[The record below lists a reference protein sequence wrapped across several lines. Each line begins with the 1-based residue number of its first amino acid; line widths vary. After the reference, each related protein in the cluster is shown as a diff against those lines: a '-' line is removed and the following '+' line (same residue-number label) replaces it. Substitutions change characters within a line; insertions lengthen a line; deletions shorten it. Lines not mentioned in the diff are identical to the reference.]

1 MIKLKRINGKE
12 FMINSELILLVEA
25 TPDTLIVLTDGT
37 KYIVADPI
45 DEVYEKII
53 RFRADILLKYRLAL
67 KKSC

>member
-12 FMINSELILLVEA
+12 FMLNSELILLVEA

-45 DEVYEKII
+45 DEVYDKIVKFKSDVLA
-53 RFRADILLKYRLAL
+53 RYRRAL
-67 KKSC
+67 KNSL

>member
-12 FMINSELILLVEA
+12 FMLNSELILLMES

-37 KYIVADPI
+37 KYIVADSI
-45 DEVYEKII
+45 DDVYEKII
-53 RFRADILLKYRLAL
+53 KFRSDILLRYRMAI

>member
-12 FMINSELILLVEA
+12 FMLNSDLILLVEA

-53 RFRADILLKYRLAL
+53 KFRSDILLRYRRAL
-67 KKSC
+67 RNS